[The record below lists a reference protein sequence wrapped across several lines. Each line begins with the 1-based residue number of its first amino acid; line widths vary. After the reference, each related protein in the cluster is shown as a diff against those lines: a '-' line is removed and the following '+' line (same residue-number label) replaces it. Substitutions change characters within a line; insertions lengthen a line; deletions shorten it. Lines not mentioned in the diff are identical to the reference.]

1 MMSIS
6 PEKLASAMALR
17 TISHAGKE
25 KQPCIRMADLCRPG
39 LQFAGYFD
47 IFAFERPQVIG
58 KTTVSNIQAGILY
71 GYIGSVE
78 KIVGQMKHELGGA
91 DIRVIATG
99 GMAHLVKSNS
109 DVIDEINPDLTLTGL
124 RLIYERNL

>member
-6 PEKLASAMALR
+6 PEKLASATALR

-58 KTTVSNIQAGILY
+58 KTEMAYLDNLPAVSYTHLDVYKRQAQAVSEHDAG
-71 GYIGSVE
+71 
-78 KIVGQMKHELGGA
+78 
-91 DIRVIATG
+91 
-99 GMAHLVKSNS
+99 
-109 DVIDEINPDLTLTGL
+109 P
-124 RLIYERNL
+124 

>member
-47 IFAFERPQVIG
+47 IFAFERP
-58 KTTVSNIQAGILY
+58 
-71 GYIGSVE
+71 
-78 KIVGQMKHELGGA
+78 
-91 DIRVIATG
+91 
-99 GMAHLVKSNS
+99 
-109 DVIDEINPDLTLTGL
+109 
-124 RLIYERNL
+124 

>member
-6 PEKLASAMALR
+6 PEKLASATALR

-47 IFAFERPQVIG
+47 IFAFERPRSSAKPRWPIWI
-58 KTTVSNIQAGILY
+58 TCRRTRC
-71 GYIGSVE
+71 E
-78 KIVGQMKHELGGA
+78 
-91 DIRVIATG
+91 
-99 GMAHLVKSNS
+99 
-109 DVIDEINPDLTLTGL
+109 
-124 RLIYERNL
+124 RLERYFRMISPASSSPER

>member
-6 PEKLASAMALR
+6 PEKLASATALR

-58 KTTVSNIQAGILY
+58 IIFEKRALA
-71 GYIGSVE
+71 IGRP
-78 KIVGQMKHELGGA
+78 Q
-91 DIRVIATG
+91 
-99 GMAHLVKSNS
+99 
-109 DVIDEINPDLTLTGL
+109 GL
-124 RLIYERNL
+124 PMEVPPRAMV